1 MLGICITQH
10 YPIKYLWTVQQT
22 STERSSQSANQYPPL
37 LEFFFIPGGLQWID
51 TFKNHKSV
59 QRIKLANFH
68 SKSTINVS
76 KVTAESEVKKELLN
90 LSSKKATRN
99 GNIPAKI
106 LKKSVDIDNVS
117 PYLCG
122 FRKNRNAQY
131 LLLKIVET

>member
-1 MLGICITQH
+1 M
-10 YPIKYLWTVQQT
+10 
-22 STERSSQSANQYPPL
+22 
-37 LEFFFIPGGLQWID
+37 
-51 TFKNHKSV
+51 

-106 LKKSVDIDNVS
+106 LKKSVDIDIKEIAIMINDCIEKRNFPDNLKLADVSLTFKKVS
-117 PYLCG
+117 P
-122 FRKNRNAQY
+122 
-131 LLLKIVET
+131 LLKKKILLTKKIIDWSAYYHTCQKSLKGSFINKIILS